1 MNIFTFWEGQM
12 PDYIKLCMKTW
23 NFNYTVLNYKN
34 LHKYIDISIDKLQSF
49 TLPQIADVVRVH
61 VLRDYGGYWL
71 DTDTIILNELPTEN
85 ICGDITERTNTIG
98 FLHTEPHSDMFTAW
112 AEYQDYVIDHPDK
125 VSDLHKWD
133 IFGNRFTDDYI
144 KMHEEISIHNI
155 KPYWPETYMI
165 YLYKSRSSAY
175 KQFYFE
181 SSYDLKDLLPTD
193 LLMLHNSWTPA
204 WYKQLNE
211 TDVLSQDCTLSNILR
226 EILK

>member
-1 MNIFTFWEGQM
+1 M
-12 PDYIKLCMKTW
+12 PDYIKLCVKIW
-23 NFNYTVLNYKN
+23 NFNYTVLDYQN
-34 LHKYIDISIDKLQSF
+34 LHEYIDISIDKLQSF

-85 ICGDITERTNTIG
+85 ICGDISERTNTIG

-112 AEYQDYVIDHPDK
+112 AEYQDYVIEHPDK

-155 KPYWPETYMI
+155 KLCWPETYMI

-175 KQFYFE
+175 RQFYFE
-181 SSYDLKDLLPTD
+181 SSYNLKDLLPTD